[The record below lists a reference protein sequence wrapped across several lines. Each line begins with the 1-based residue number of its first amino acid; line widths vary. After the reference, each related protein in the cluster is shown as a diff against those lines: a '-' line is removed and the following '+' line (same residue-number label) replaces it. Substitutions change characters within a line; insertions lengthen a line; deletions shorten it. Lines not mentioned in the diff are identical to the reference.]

1 MFDGG
6 QIWFPEG
13 APWLPEYLAELT
25 TFPNAEH
32 DDQVDATSYAAILCQ
47 SPAFT
52 AMSAAANAQG
62 GKPKAIDE
70 EEPTGPERRP
80 VKRGPL
86 DNFAPGNAR
95 LGDFYPG
102 RA

>member
-1 MFDGG
+1 
-6 QIWFPEG
+6 
-13 APWLPEYLAELT
+13 
-25 TFPNAEH
+25 
-32 DDQVDATSYAAILCQ
+32 VDATSYAAILCQ

-62 GKPKAIDE
+62 GKPKVVDE

-86 DNFAPGNAR
+86 DGFAPGNAR